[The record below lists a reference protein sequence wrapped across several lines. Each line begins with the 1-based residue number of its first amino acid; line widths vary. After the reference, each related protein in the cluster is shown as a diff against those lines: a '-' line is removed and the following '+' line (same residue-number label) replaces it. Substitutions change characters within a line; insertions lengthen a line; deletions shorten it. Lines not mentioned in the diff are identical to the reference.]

1 MITRHSHILHRWW
14 ARLTAVIMSAALALG
29 LSLAVST
36 PSQAQ
41 TSMGKKEY
49 LQLLAAQEKLS
60 YDVLMDLAEVHDR
73 GPFVIMARA
82 EERDLKRIR
91 RLLRLHG
98 WEDLTKGDV
107 MGEFTHFPTME
118 QMYEDMLT
126 DGQYTVGDGARVGIA
141 LQQITLA
148 TIYELQDFKLLR
160 RDRARI
166 NETRSYSLQRMATFL
181 RTVSI
186 YG

>member
-1 MITRHSHILHRWW
+1 MIT
-14 ARLTAVIMSAALALG
+14 
-29 LSLAVST
+29 T

-41 TSMGKKEY
+41 TSMVKMDF

-98 WEDLTKGDV
+98 WEDLTKGDD

-126 DGQYTVGDGARVGIA
+126 DEQYSVGDGYVFADHHWEGSNPSLIGPSQWFPVGYFGILVGCA
-141 LQQITLA
+141 Q
-148 TIYELQDFKLLR
+148 
-160 RDRARI
+160 
-166 NETRSYSLQRMATFL
+166 
-181 RTVSI
+181 SI
-186 YG
+186 D